1 MSTDGDSTLS
11 NTIDKLVPVTS
22 DGIPI
27 IWTDDNDAHIEGLL
41 HEVGKFYRR
50 TGRFQYFFKH
60 HAAALPNGK
69 LAVEDLQ
76 SAYIMSEK
84 IKDDYSFEKPCPP
97 TAQRVAPLANEHVIS
112 TLEVVYC
119 YLPTGYTELDS
130 NGQPLIARVDNPA
143 SCPPP
148 SAHALRVASQTE
160 VYCTFFL

>member
-97 TAQRVAPLANEHVIS
+97 TAQRTVYHVDERVRRTLARHRNRSV
-112 TLEVVYC
+112 
-119 YLPTGYTELDS
+119 
-130 NGQPLIARVDNPA
+130 
-143 SCPPP
+143 
-148 SAHALRVASQTE
+148 
-160 VYCTFFL
+160 